1 MCKEYV
7 PSVDGREVQETR
19 RRVSDLIEGTY
30 ASLKSRGIT
39 QETCEF
45 WSYQVGDDCHIA
57 NYKDPKGQRIAQKIR
72 REGKKFSWT
81 GDAKHPYFYGQWLWG
96 SGKSVV
102 ITEGEIDALSMS
114 QAFRNKWPVV
124 SLKDGADSAVKCI
137 HANYEWLD
145 QFERIVLMF
154 DQDKPGHKATE
165 EAAAVLPMGKAYIAR
180 LPRKDANEVLLE
192 DGPEV
197 LVKAFWNATPW
208 RPDGIVSGAE
218 ITVERLTKEVSRG
231 FEIPFP
237 KLQEKMLGLRKGEL
251 TLLTAGSGVG
261 KSTLAKQLAYNLQ
274 RVHGCKIGNVYLEES
289 NDETA
294 IGYIALHSRVPFGEL
309 QFDKKRITR
318 EQWDEGYNSVTSQM
332 LFYDHW
338 GSLESTNLVGK
349 LRYLATVGKCDF
361 IVLDHIT
368 IVSSGQESSD
378 AGERKDLDVLMTRL
392 KSLTQETGVGIIAI
406 VHLKRAQ
413 GKNFNEGSQIS
424 LNDLRG
430 SASLEQLSNNVI
442 GVEGDQQSEAEGDMR
457 TIRLLKCRAVGRLGV
472 CDTLTYNRETGWLE
486 IAAPKEL

>member
-1 MCKEYV
+1 M
-7 PSVDGREVQETR
+7 
-19 RRVSDLIEGTY
+19 SDLIEGTY

-137 HANYEWLD
+137 QANYEWLD

-165 EAAAVLPMGKAYIAR
+165 EAAAVLPMGKAFIAR

-208 RPDGIVSGAE
+208 RPDGIVSGE
-218 ITVERLTKEVSRG
+218 EFTVERLRQAANKGYALS
-231 FEIPFP
+231 FP
-237 KLQEKMLGLRKGEL
+237 RAQEMMLGLRKGEL
-251 TLLTAGSGVG
+251 TMFTAGSGVG
-261 KSTLAKQLAYNLQ
+261 KSTIVRQLAYELHQ
-274 RVHGCKIGNVYLEES
+274 KHGCTIGNVYLEEN
-289 NDETA
+289 NDKTA
-294 IGYIALHSRVPFGEL
+294 QGYVALHNRVPLGRL
-309 QFDKKRITR
+309 RFDPESISPQ
-318 EQWDEGYNSVTSQM
+318 QWDAAVRGVVQQRMYFYNH
-332 LFYDHW
+332 F
-338 GSLESTNLVGK
+338 GSLESGNLLSK
-349 LRYLATVGKCDF
+349 LRYLATVCKCDF
-361 IVLDHIT
+361 IILDH
-368 IVSSGQESSD
+368 VSLVTSGMESSSE
-378 AGERKDLDVLMTRL
+378 GERKDIDVLMTRL
-392 KSLTQETGVGIIAI
+392 RSLIEETGVGVLAV
-406 VHLKRAQ
+406 VHLKRAA
-413 GKNFNEGSQIS
+413 GKNFNEGSQVS
-424 LNDLRG
+424 LTDLRG
-430 SASLEQLSNNVI
+430 SASLEQLSDNVLAI
-442 GVEGDQQSEAEGDMR
+442 ERDQQAEGEQLITLR
-457 TIRLLKCRAVGRLGV
+457 ILKCREIGELGPA
-472 CDTLTYNRETGWLE
+472 DNLLYNRETGWLDV
-486 IAAPKEL
+486 AMPKEL